1 MDKGKKKRKI
11 KLNVVGKT
19 SVAELEAKAKAKK
32 LKKAQVAKPKK
43 KKMKPTFEDFY
54 LDLVNNEAFDEPYM
68 SETYDKKSVLKA
80 QKEARK
86 DARKLYDKKYTK
98 ESPPAKK
105 KKIKFNVTGKT
116 TIAQLQKK
124 EGKRKRMIPKKEI
137 KKAINKSAPKI
148 KAKIDK
154 QVKKG
159 KKKLK
164 LNVISRLKKNKTEL
178 IQLQRV
184 TGLSKAEANKKSPL
198 ALFSLLPPELLEN
211 LVQKKLKFKPKDVS
225 YEEMEAID
233 DSYFSDSY
241 LNAVENSHE
250 GYGYFNDYSELIGD
264 EDNRIFNALS
274 EVERERGLTT
284 RQEQKYRDY
293 MMEISEAIDKQ
304 IDREFRDAY
313 ESFQETDTKEY
324 TLEKLLRVFFE
335 DNYF

>member
-164 LNVISRLKKNKTEL
+164 LNVISRLKKKE
-178 IQLQRV
+178 IPKKEISQLEKF

-211 LVQKKLKFKPKDVS
+211 LIEKKLKFKPKDVS
-225 YEEMEAID
+225 YDEIEGTQDFYENVDQARENMFGSMAYYDDYTTILSSREDRIYRVFRQKQSEE
-233 DSYFSDSY
+233 
-241 LNAVENSHE
+241 
-250 GYGYFNDYSELIGD
+250 
-264 EDNRIFNALS
+264 
-274 EVERERGLTT
+274 GLTEKQQDKLEDIEMKLMDGT
-284 RQEQKYRDY
+284 NEFIYK
-293 MMEISEAIDKQ
+293 EIEES
-304 IDREFRDAY
+304 Y
-313 ESFQETDTKEY
+313 ESFQIQDTNEY
-324 TLEKLLRVFFE
+324 TLVNLQKAFWDF
-335 DNYF
+335 YF